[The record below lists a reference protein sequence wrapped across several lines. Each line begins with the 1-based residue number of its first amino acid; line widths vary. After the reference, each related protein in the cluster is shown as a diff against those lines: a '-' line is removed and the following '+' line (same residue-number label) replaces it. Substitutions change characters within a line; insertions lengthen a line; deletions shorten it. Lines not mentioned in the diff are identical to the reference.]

1 MDKDAGGEMKKIT
14 SLRDQAELSQQ
25 QINII
30 LGQRNMLEADLTE
43 LNNAI
48 SNIETRLPTLEKE
61 KKLAATARNFKEA
74 ARLAKEVKAM
84 QADEQSK
91 AAKRDQIKDEL
102 EGVTKEVDAK
112 TAERNQKKAKLEQAE
127 RQVELDQL
135 ETVKADFL
143 QVWREEL
150 VLEYPK

>member
-1 MDKDAGGEMKKIT
+1 VDKDAGGEMKKIT

>member
-1 MDKDAGGEMKKIT
+1 MRL
-14 SLRDQAELSQQ
+14 SLEGKSLKHLDFLTKFVREFPRIQH
-25 QINII
+25 I
-30 LGQRNMLEADLTE
+30 DLN
-43 LNNAI
+43 NNAI